1 MDGAAEG
8 NFPSQENAVLHA
20 GGGWQILWFLLHLA
34 AVYAIVN
41 VCTPLLAGWTRG
53 TLLPLLQHPTSSGRF
68 EYLYSHLF
76 AFSFIP
82 AFLTGLANARF
93 RHKAAQFVWLF
104 PAAILAYKFA
114 TFPSPSVLQ
123 SQFSAA
129 FHQYFGGGF
138 TIPEFRSWREFLSMA
153 GSIPD
158 MARGRAQTNFTAP
171 VYAGIGYSV
180 AAWIGLR
187 TELNRKIAEKV
198 RRWEESRFEDH
209 ARNG

>member
-1 MDGAAEG
+1 MEDAGEE
-8 NFPSQENAVLHA
+8 NFPAQEKPMPHSGV
-20 GGGWQILWFLLHLA
+20 GWQILWFLLHVA

-41 VCTPLLAGWTRG
+41 VCTPLLARWTRDI
-53 TLLPLLQHPTSSGRF
+53 LLPLLQHPSSSGRF

-76 AFSFIP
+76 VFSIVPGFV
-82 AFLTGLANARF
+82 AGLVNARF
-93 RHKAAQFVWLF
+93 KHKAAQFVWLL
-104 PAAILAYKFA
+104 PAVILACKFA

-129 FHQYFGGGF
+129 FHQYFGSGF
-138 TIPEFRSWREFLSMA
+138 MIPEFRNWHEFLSMA

-158 MARGRAQTNFTAP
+158 MARGRAQTSFTAP
-171 VYAGIGYSV
+171 LYAGVGYSL

-198 RRWEESRFEDH
+198 TTWEESRFGPH
-209 ARNG
+209 S